1 MKKQH
6 SILLFLLML
15 AGCKL
20 NEEANITLPAQ
31 NRFYVV
37 EAVLKPGMPME
48 LSFTESI
55 RMSDMASLNFVWNA
69 DAFLVINSDTI
80 RLANF
85 LFNRDDG
92 VMVNYTSKVLLPNWK
107 YGNLTLH
114 LRKGTDT
121 LSATARLI
129 KPIAVRNCRV
139 NGLAVDAAIDNIYDS
154 NDRFFRMEAFLYQPN
169 GETARYAQIYNL
181 ASSSFAVLPLHLKVG
196 DVQRDSIK
204 VVVSHIS
211 REHYEYLYS
220 CGRAVDA
227 YFDPFTVP
235 TQVKSNIKGGMGIFT
250 VSDER
255 AVLFKS
261 RYP

>member
-6 SILLFLLML
+6 SIWVLLLLL
-15 AGCKL
+15 ASCQL
-20 NEEANITLPAQ
+20 SEEASVTLPAQ

-37 EAVLKPGMPME
+37 EAVLKPGAPME

-55 RMSDMASLNFVWNA
+55 RMNDIASLNFVWNA
-69 DAFLVINSDTI
+69 DAFFVLNSDTI
-80 RLANF
+80 RLTNF
-85 LFNRDDG
+85 LFNRHDG
-92 VMVNYTSKVLLPNWK
+92 VMVNYTSNVLLPYWNT
-107 YGNLTLH
+107 GNLTLY

-121 LSATARLI
+121 LTATARLI
-129 KPIAVRNCRV
+129 KPIAVRSCKV
-139 NGLAVDAAIDNIYDS
+139 NGLDIDVTVDNIYEG
-154 NDRFFRMEAFLYQPN
+154 NDRFFRMEAVLYKLDSKP
-169 GETARYAQIYNL
+169 ARYSQLYNL
-181 ASSSFAVLPLHLKVG
+181 ASSSSSELPLHLKVG
-196 DVQRDSIK
+196 DVQRDSLK

-211 REHYEYLYS
+211 REHYEYFYS
-220 CGRAVDA
+220 CERAVDA

-250 VSDER
+250 VADER